1 MVTVGMEGRFT
12 LKAPW
17 TIDANKFY
25 EVIAIREFVDI
36 YRGGEDVYKKIYE
49 PRGLTDGIIVG
60 TETFNFQAEF
70 DKKPLVVTLKATTGE
85 LIYVP
90 TTYILGFPDS
100 SEVPYKQVLLSV
112 NLGALPDYVDVDILI
127 ATYNDLALNA
137 LGVNA
142 TTYLAV
148 HPVVSNPTIDQH
160 TTMENGRQ
168 ANISVNSS
176 STATID
182 LLNQQMDA
190 LRQQIQTMTAIL
202 LDNDLL

>member
-1 MVTVGMEGRFT
+1 MVTMGMKGRFT

-25 EVIAIREFVDI
+25 EVVALREFVDI
-36 YRGGEDVYKKIYE
+36 YRAGEDVYEKIYVS
-49 PRGLTDGIIVG
+49 RGLTDGTIIG
-60 TETFNFQAEF
+60 TETFNFQTEF
-70 DKKPLVVTLKATTGE
+70 EKKPLVVTLKATTGE

-90 TTYILGFPDS
+90 TTYILTLPDS

-142 TTYLAV
+142 ITYLAV

-160 TTMENGRQ
+160 TTMEIARQ
-168 ANISVNSS
+168 ANIQVNTS

-182 LLNQQMDA
+182 LLNQQIDA
-190 LRQQIQTMTAIL
+190 LQQQVQTMTAIL